1 MPRFVRG
8 ENRDYSWLDDTQVGS
23 TINRSRIINRQINTN
38 QNIHIEY
45 VDVDYLLNTGMYCLR
60 SDSAHFKVRKVV
72 TSRFLAP
79 A

>member
-8 ENRDYSWLDDTQVGS
+8 ENRDYSWLD
-23 TINRSRIINRQINTN
+23 TINRSRIINRQVNTN

-45 VDVDYLLNTGMYCLR
+45 VYVGYLLNAGMYCLR
-60 SDSAHFKVRKVV
+60 IDSAHFEVRKVV